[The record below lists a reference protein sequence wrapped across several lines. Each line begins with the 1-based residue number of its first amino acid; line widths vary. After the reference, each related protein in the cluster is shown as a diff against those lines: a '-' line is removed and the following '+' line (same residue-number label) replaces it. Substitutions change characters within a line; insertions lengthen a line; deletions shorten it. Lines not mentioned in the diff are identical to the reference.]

1 MYNQLIRRLD
11 HTEVKYIVK
20 FRQLTLH
27 SAVCTLLSHPIP
39 ILLNITL
46 TDENNRLL
54 SKDGPDER
62 VVIDLTVPIYEL
74 LPPVIKERPSMNEKR
89 GQRR

>member
-1 MYNQLIRRLD
+1 
-11 HTEVKYIVK
+11 
-20 FRQLTLH
+20 
-27 SAVCTLLSHPIP
+27 
-39 ILLNITL
+39 
-46 TDENNRLL
+46 L